1 MTRKECALQIPEPV
15 YNIERSY
22 EDNYRDGPV
31 FHGRIPATMPT
42 GPAVSFLGIP
52 ANSRLG
58 IPAGPLLNSDWIA
71 FYAKMGFD
79 LLVYKTVR
87 THAHP
92 SYPPPNCLY
101 VSVSGDLTPGSLS
114 TPLIGTPRMEP
125 SSMRDITIT
134 NSFGMPSQD
143 PSVWQEDVSR
153 ARQRIGPGQVLI
165 VSVVGTERERES
177 IAENF
182 ARAAKMA
189 KESGAHAIEVNF
201 SCPNVK
207 GTEGQIFQ
215 DPESA
220 GKVARIVRK
229 AIGPEFP
236 LIVKV
241 GYIGNDVEA
250 VALLR
255 EIGPSVN
262 AIAAI
267 NTLSATVINP
277 EGRPAL
283 PGTGRERSGIC
294 GNGIRKAALEVV
306 SRISRGIGALNL
318 PLSLIGV
325 GGLMTVE
332 DYDLFLSSGAD
343 FAMTATGAMW
353 DPYLAYHQKQQNLRH
368 EEIGK
373 GHHD

>member
-1 MTRKECALQIPEPV
+1 MQIPEPV
-15 YNIERSY
+15 YNIDKSY

-31 FHGRIPATMPT
+31 FHGRIPASIPT
-42 GPAVSFLGIP
+42 ARPLSFLGIP

-58 IPAGPLLNSDWIA
+58 IPAGPLLNSDWIG
-71 FYAKMGFD
+71 FYATMGFD

-101 VSVSGDLTPGSLS
+101 VSVTGDLTPTSLS

-125 SSMRDITIT
+125 ASMRDITIT
-134 NSFGMPSQD
+134 NSFGMPSQA
-143 PSVWQEDVSR
+143 PAVWQEDVSR
-153 ARQRIGPGQVLI
+153 ARKKIGPGQALI
-165 VSVVGTERERES
+165 VSVVGTEREGES
-177 IAENF
+177 IVENF

-189 KESGAHAIEVNF
+189 KESGAQAVEVNF

-215 DPESA
+215 DPETA
-220 GKVARIVRK
+220 GTVARAVRREV
-229 AIGPEFP
+229 GPEYP

-241 GYIGNDVEA
+241 GYIGNDAEA
-250 VALLR
+250 DALLR
-255 EIGPSVN
+255 GIGPHVN

-283 PGTGRERSGIC
+283 PGPGRERSGVC
-294 GNGIRKAALEVV
+294 GNAIRKAALEVV
-306 SRISRGIGALNL
+306 SRLSGRISSMKL
-318 PLSLIGV
+318 PLSVIGV

-332 DYDLFLSSGAD
+332 DYDLFLASGAD

-353 DPYLAYHQKQQNLRH
+353 DPYLAFHQKQQNLR
-368 EEIGK
+368 
-373 GHHD
+373 

>member
-1 MTRKECALQIPEPV
+1 MIRKEYALQIPEPV
-15 YNIERSY
+15 YDIERSY
-22 EDNYRDGPV
+22 EDNYRNGPV
-31 FHGRIPATMPT
+31 FHGRIPKSLPE
-42 GPAVSFLGIP
+42 GPQVSFLGIP

-71 FYAKMGFD
+71 FYAIMGFD

-101 VSVSGDLTPGSLS
+101 VSAAGDLTPGSLS

-143 PSVWQEDVSR
+143 PVVWQEDVKR
-153 ARQRIGPGQVLI
+153 AREKIGPGQVLI
-165 VSVVGTERERES
+165 VSVVGTEREGES

-182 ARAAKMA
+182 ARAARMA
-189 KESGAHAIEVNF
+189 KDSGAQAIEVNF

-220 GKVARIVRK
+220 GNVARTVRR
-229 AIGPEFP
+229 AIGPDIP

-241 GYIGNDVEA
+241 GYIGSDAEA
-250 VALLR
+250 EFLLR
-255 EIGPSVN
+255 AVGPHIN

-306 SRISRGIGALNL
+306 SRISQKIASLKL
-318 PLSLIGV
+318 PLSVIGV

-332 DYDLFLSSGAD
+332 DYDLFLASGAD

-353 DPYLAYHQKQQNLRH
+353 DPYLAYHQKQQNLRQNWT
-368 EEIGK
+368 GK
-373 GHHD
+373 DTV